1 MIKPKALKR
10 GDTVAI
16 VSLSSG
22 MGGEKP
28 LIHRYYTGIKRLE
41 SVFGLHVITMPNALK
56 GSEYLY
62 NHPELRAQDLMQ
74 AFKDTNIRAIICMIG
89 GDDTIRLLPYI
100 DYQIIRDNP
109 KIFMGYSDTTANH
122 LMLYK
127 AGVVSFH
134 GPLSHGRICRKQTN
148 ASIYD

>member
-41 SVFGLHVITMPNALK
+41 SVFGLHVITMPNAL
-56 GSEYLY
+56 
-62 NHPELRAQDLMQ
+62 
-74 AFKDTNIRAIICMIG
+74 
-89 GDDTIRLLPYI
+89 
-100 DYQIIRDNP
+100 
-109 KIFMGYSDTTANH
+109 
-122 LMLYK
+122 
-127 AGVVSFH
+127 
-134 GPLSHGRICRKQTN
+134 
-148 ASIYD
+148 

>member
-62 NHPELRAQDLMQ
+62 NHPELRAQDLM
-74 AFKDTNIRAIICMIG
+74 ICTQNSGHIK
-89 GDDTIRLLPYI
+89 
-100 DYQIIRDNP
+100 N
-109 KIFMGYSDTTANH
+109 
-122 LMLYK
+122 
-127 AGVVSFH
+127 
-134 GPLSHGRICRKQTN
+134 
-148 ASIYD
+148 